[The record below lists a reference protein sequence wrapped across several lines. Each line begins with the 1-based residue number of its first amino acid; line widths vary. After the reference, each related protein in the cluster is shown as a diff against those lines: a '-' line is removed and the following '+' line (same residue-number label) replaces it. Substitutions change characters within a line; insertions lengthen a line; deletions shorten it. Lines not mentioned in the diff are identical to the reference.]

1 MVAMIKQ
8 YLIALLLI
16 LLSLA
21 AAAADRSA
29 SAIDWSD
36 VGQTAREHHS
46 PILVLFSAESCSYC
60 IRLKKEIITP
70 LSEEESADHHLLIQE
85 FDINAGGKVIDFDG
99 DPIRSRKFKKRYGIF
114 ATPTLL
120 ILDSEGRLLT
130 EPIVGYN
137 SASEYK
143 ELLNA
148 SLVTSY
154 RELE

>member
-1 MVAMIKQ
+1 MVAILFKQ
-8 YLIALLLI
+8 YLIALALI
-16 LLSLA
+16 FLSLPA
-21 AAAADRSA
+21 TADRSA

-36 VGQTAREHHS
+36 VGQVAREHHS
-46 PILVLFSAESCSYC
+46 PILVLFSAEACSYC
-60 IRLKKEIITP
+60 IRLKKEVITP
-70 LSEEESADHHLLIQE
+70 LAQEESVDHQLLIRE
-85 FDINAGGKVIDFDG
+85 FDINAGGKIIDFDG

-120 ILDSEGRLLT
+120 ILDAEGRLLT
-130 EPIVGYN
+130 DPIVGYN